1 MTPPALTPPILDVV
15 DYSGGF
21 VGPTGAT
28 TAVLRNISFCLP
40 PCGITAIVGETG
52 SGKTVMAL
60 SILGVLPPSFRHAG
74 GSIIFEGTDLL
85 GLDEKAL
92 RAVRGSRISMVFQDA
107 RTALNPVFTV
117 GNQIADVCRLHQ
129 GVSRREALRRA
140 EDMLERLGVPEPHRR
155 MRQYPHEFSG
165 GMAQRAQL
173 AMALICRPSLLV
185 LDEPTTGLDVTI
197 QADILDL
204 VVDLTRT
211 DGMTTLLITHD
222 LGIVAEICD
231 RVVVMQGGEVR
242 ETGTCEQIM
251 TNPRS
256 PYTRQLIADSRL
268 ARNSA

>member
-1 MTPPALTPPILDVV
+1 MTPPILDVV

-21 VGPTGAT
+21 VGPSGVT
-28 TAVLRNISFCLP
+28 TPVLRNISFSLP
-40 PCGITAIVGETG
+40 PSGVTAIVGETG

-60 SILGVLPPSFRHAG
+60 SILGILPPSFRRAG
-74 GSIIFEGTDLL
+74 GSITFEGTDLL

-129 GVSRREALRRA
+129 GVNRREALRRT
-140 EDMLERLGVPEPHRR
+140 EEMLGRLGVPEARRR

-173 AMALICRPSLLV
+173 SMALICRPSLLV

-222 LGIVAEICD
+222 LGIVAEVCD
-231 RVVVMQGGEVR
+231 RVVVMQDGEVR

-251 TNPRS
+251 TDPRS
-256 PYTRQLIADSRL
+256 SYTRQLIADSRL
-268 ARNSA
+268 ARIGV

>member
-85 GLDEKAL
+85 ALDEKAL